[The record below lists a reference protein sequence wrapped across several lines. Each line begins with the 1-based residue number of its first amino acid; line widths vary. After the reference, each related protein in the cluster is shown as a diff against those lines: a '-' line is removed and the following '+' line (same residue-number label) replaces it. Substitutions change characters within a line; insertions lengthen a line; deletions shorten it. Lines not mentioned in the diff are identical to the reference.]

1 MNENILQAAEIIGNS
16 KLTLALTGA
25 GISTPSGIPD
35 FRSPGTGV
43 WENIDP
49 MQYATIWAFL
59 SNTHKV
65 YEFYA
70 ARFFPI
76 FNAQPNAAHYALTQ
90 LQNKNLLSA
99 IITQNIDGLHQK
111 SGSKNVI
118 EMHGTIR
125 EGICL
130 KCSKIFAMSEVA
142 DSFMQFKDDKN
153 YKPTCEC
160 SGLIKPNVVLFGEQ
174 LPNEELHK
182 CDELINKCECFIVV
196 GSSLLVQP
204 VCFFPEMAVG
214 KGAKLIIV
222 NMQPTPLDNLAEIII
237 NDKLEI
243 VLPEIVKNINI

>member
-1 MNENILQAAEIIGNS
+1 MDKKILQAAEIIKNS
-16 KLTLALTGA
+16 KLTLALSGA

-35 FRSPGTGV
+35 FRSPGTGI

-59 SNTHKV
+59 TNTHKV
-65 YEFYA
+65 YEFYV
-70 ARFFPI
+70 ARFFPV
-76 FNAQPNAAHYALTQ
+76 FNAQPNAAHYALTE

-99 IITQNIDGLHQK
+99 IITQNINGLHQK

-118 EMHGTIR
+118 EVHGTIK

-130 KCSKIFAMSEVA
+130 KCNKIFAMNEVA
-142 DSFMQFKDDKN
+142 NDFIKFKDNQN

-160 SGLIKPNVVLFGEQ
+160 GGLIKPNVVLFGEQ
-174 LPNEELHK
+174 LPADALRK
-182 CDELINKCECFIVV
+182 CDELISCCDCFIVV

-204 VCFFPEMAVG
+204 VCFFPEMAVR

-222 NMQPTPLDNLAEIII
+222 NIQPTPLDNFAEVII
-237 NDKLEI
+237 NDKLE
-243 VLPEIVKNINI
+243 VALPEIVKQIAN